1 VRHLRIFCTRSGI
14 AARII
19 LAAVGLICACSVQA
33 AVQVIAISEAPSLA
47 NFSGH
52 EIQLRQ
58 FDPTLGLLESVNI
71 ELRGTGAF
79 IQAFNHPAGTGPHRG
94 LSGQENLTLSL
105 GIAGEDD
112 ILSLT
117 QHANH
122 RRLPGHSNGTRI
134 EPITAI
140 GHAVLTS
147 EAQLMEFTG
156 SGLVDLFF
164 SAHDGL
170 GHSSSPGP
178 SLLAGLWAAGADI
191 VVTYNYTA
199 VPECATWLSTV
210 TAILVLVGARKKAFS
225 AGS

>member
-1 VRHLRIFCTRSGI
+1 M
-14 AARII
+14 I

-52 EIQLRQ
+52 EIQLHQ

-71 ELRGTGAF
+71 ELKGTGAF
-79 IQAFNHPAGTGPHRG
+79 IQAFSHPTGTGPHRG
-94 LSGQENLTLSL
+94 LSGQENLTLTL

-112 ILSLT
+112 VLTLT
-117 QHANH
+117 QHTNH
-122 RRLPGHSNGTRI
+122 RRLPGHSSGTRI
-134 EPITAI
+134 EPITAT

-147 EAQLMEFTG
+147 EPELMEFTG
-156 SGLVDLFF
+156 SGFVDLIF
-164 SAHDGL
+164 SARGGL

-178 SLLAGLWAAGADI
+178 SLLAGLWTAGADI

-199 VPECATWLSTV
+199 VPECATWLSAV
-210 TAILVLVGARKKAFS
+210 IAVLVLFGARKKAFS